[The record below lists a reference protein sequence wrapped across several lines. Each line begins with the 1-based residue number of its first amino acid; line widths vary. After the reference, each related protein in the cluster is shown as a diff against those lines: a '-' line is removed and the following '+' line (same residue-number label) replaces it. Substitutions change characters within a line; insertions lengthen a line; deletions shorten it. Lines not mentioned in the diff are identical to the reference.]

1 MTQTD
6 KIRNIKDYLAQLRLR
21 PGMYIGENKI
31 TKLHDHL
38 LGYRMAIIFNKCND
52 QIDKDFFDNFND
64 FVCSYYDINTNSG
77 WSNLIL
83 EQTFGNEEE
92 ALKTFFELY
101 DLFATKTQTNSS
113 RKIVMTLFDS
123 LVYNQNS
130 LKEKLGENFSII
142 LEETF
147 DLIKDN
153 VITNSKYDFDYVLD
167 QLKMKAINDP
177 ALQTLLSEIDVKNN

>member
-38 LGYRMAIIFNKCND
+38 LGYRMALIFNQCND
-52 QIDKDFFDNFND
+52 TIDKDFFDNFND
-64 FVCSYYDINTNSG
+64 FVCSYYDVNTNSG
-77 WSNLIL
+77 WSHLIL
-83 EQTFGNEEE
+83 EQTFGNEEQ
-92 ALKTFFELY
+92 ALTTFFELY
-101 DLFATKTQTNSS
+101 DLFVTKAEISS
-113 RKIVMTLFDS
+113 SKKIVMTLFDA
-123 LVYNQNS
+123 LVYNQKK
-130 LKEKLGENFSII
+130 LKEKLGDNFSII

-153 VITNSKYDFDYVLD
+153 VITDSKCDFDYVLD
-167 QLKMKAINDP
+167 QLTMKAENDP
-177 ALQTLLSEIDVKNN
+177 ELQKLLTEIYNQDK